1 MHGDLAQLQ
10 ECLDKIDTVQ
20 AQVNAKRAKDA
31 ANAAYEASQAAAQSI
46 QHEPVTMD
54 IDQTEATESK
64 KRKHGEQD
72 GETADVKKTR
82 TGMTA

>member
-1 MHGDLAQLQ
+1 M
-10 ECLDKIDTVQ
+10 
-20 AQVNAKRAKDA
+20 NAKRAKDA
-31 ANAAYEASQAAAQSI
+31 ANAAYEASQVAAQVHTDPSAAQNI